1 MDSMDSLM
9 EIFITET
16 NTFLNTLENILL
28 ESEKAE
34 NGIRSST
41 NEIFRI
47 MHTIKSSSAMM
58 SLDNISKLTHKLED
72 LFAYIREHEHVEIDD
87 SMLTDIVLD
96 GIDFIKRNME
106 GKVNEDPSDKI
117 STISKFLEDIKS
129 GKPVIA
135 ESPKIVILESA
146 PDLDDYTMDITISFK
161 AGCQMVGLRAFEIQK
176 RLTPMCEKLTA
187 IPDNAAANDAYI
199 QDNGFRMLI
208 KTDKNRD
215 EIRMT
220 FAKSPFI
227 DDYKVKTL
235 TPEPPKSER
244 EIFAERKTDRTRPGL
259 YASVEIG
266 KLDYLVDL
274 VSELLLSQMS
284 IADDIERGDHTKIYN
299 SVVNLKK
306 LVLKLQET
314 TLSTRMISVKETFLK
329 MNRIVRDMSRS
340 LNKDVEFT
348 ILGEDIEVDRSIIE
362 NLSSPLMHIIRN
374 SVDHGIEDAATR
386 ISLGKPAKGKL
397 ELKAY
402 NEGRNVVITVTDDGK
417 GFDSEKILAKAIS
430 GGLITES
437 DAGKMTEEDIY
448 SLVYHPGF
456 STNANV
462 TEYSGRGVGMDVVNE
477 NMRRMNGK
485 VIIRSKKNVGS
496 ALILKIPL
504 TLTIID
510 VLILNVGSEICAI
523 PVSSIMEIFSLKT
536 DTDVRNINGEDMI
549 LWRGECCRILNLYD
563 FFTNIEPVPYT
574 DGVMIMMNDGSTPY
588 AVFAQAITDHQ
599 DVVVKPAPNLFKSI
613 KGISGCTLLGNGQ
626 ISFIL
631 DTGELLLSINRKR
644 SFKDE

>member
-1 MDSMDSLM
+1 MDSMDSMM

-16 NTFLNTLENILL
+16 NTFLNSLETILL

-34 NGIRSST
+34 KGIRSST

-72 LFAYIREHEHVEIDD
+72 LFAYIREQDNIEIDD
-87 SMLTDIVLD
+87 TLLTDIVLD
-96 GIDFIKRNME
+96 GVDFIKRNME
-106 GKVNEDPSDKI
+106 GKSNEDPSEKI
-117 STISKFLEDIKS
+117 VHISKFLNDMKS
-129 GKPVIA
+129 GKTVTA
-135 ESPKIVILESA
+135 TAA
-146 PDLDDYTMDITISFK
+146 PQPEPETDLTGYNMDITISFK
-161 AGCQMVGLRAFEIQK
+161 TGCQMVGLRAFEIQK
-176 RLTPMCEKLTA
+176 RLTGMCEKLTP
-187 IPDNAAANDAYI
+187 IPDNAAANDEYI
-199 QDNGFRMLI
+199 QERGFRMLV

-235 TPEPPKSER
+235 TAEPPKTER
-244 EIFAERKTDRTRPGL
+244 EIFAERKTDRARTGT
-259 YASVEIG
+259 YANVEIS

-274 VSELLLSQMS
+274 VSELLLSQMA
-284 IADDIERGDHTKIYN
+284 IADDIERGDHNKINN

-340 LNKDVEFT
+340 LNKEIEFT

-362 NLSSPLMHIIRN
+362 HLSSPLMHIIRN

-386 ISLGKPAKGKL
+386 NALGKPVVGKL

-417 GFDSEKILAKAIS
+417 GFDADKILAKAIS
-430 GGLITES
+430 VGLVTES
-437 DAGKMTEEDIY
+437 DAGMMTEEDIY
-448 SLVYHPGF
+448 SLVYRPGF
-456 STNANV
+456 STNTNV

-477 NMRRMNGK
+477 NLKRMNGK
-485 VIIRSKKNVGS
+485 VIIRSKKNAGS
-496 ALILKIPL
+496 TLILKIPL

-523 PVSSIMEIFSLKT
+523 PVSSITEIFSVKP
-536 DTDVRNINGEDMI
+536 DTNIRHINGEDII

-563 FFTNIEPVPYT
+563 FFTNIEPIPYS

-588 AVFAQAITDHQ
+588 AVFAEGITDHQ
-599 DVVVKPAPNLFKSI
+599 DVVVKPAPDLFKSI
-613 KGISGCTLLGNGQ
+613 KGVSGCTLLGNGQ

-631 DTGELLLSINRKR
+631 DTGELLISMNRKR
-644 SFKDE
+644 SFKYE